1 MGGHGVPQS
10 RPHMSNRRFMVSSQ
24 SIQGDQAWL
33 EGNLFTHMVRVL
45 RLGEGAELTLVD
57 DQGGEHRGTIQQVER
72 ERVLVRIT
80 ASLAPGE
87 GEGGT
92 PRITIC
98 QALPKGEKTEL
109 ILQKGTELGVHDFR
123 LFAGQRSIPRIR
135 EEQRAG
141 KLERWNRITAEAA
154 RQCGRRTIPEVSW
167 FPDAAQAAGGCHHDL
182 RLLLWEGERRQ
193 GLKNALEQLPPP
205 ASAVV
210 AIGPEGGF
218 DSGEVRCFSEHGFL
232 PVTLGTRVLRTETA
246 SLAITAILQYIW
258 GNM

>member
-1 MGGHGVPQS
+1 
-10 RPHMSNRRFMVSSQ
+10 MSNRRFMINSR
-24 SIQGDQAWL
+24 SIQEDHAWL
-33 EGNLFTHMVRVL
+33 EGELFGHIVRVL
-45 RLGEGAELTLVD
+45 RLGEGTPLTLVD
-57 DQGGEHRGTIQQVER
+57 EQGGEHRGTIQRVER
-72 ERVLVRIT
+72 ERVMVRIT
-80 ASLAPGE
+80 ASQAPGQGE
-87 GEGGT
+87 GET

-123 LFAGQRSIPRIR
+123 LFAGRRSVPRIR
-135 EEQRAG
+135 QEQRAG

-154 RQCGRRTIPEVSW
+154 RQCGRRSIPSVSW
-167 FPDAAQAAGGCHHDL
+167 FPDAEQAAGDCRHDL
-182 RLLLWEGERRQ
+182 RLLLWEGEQRQ
-193 GLKNALEQLPPP
+193 GLKSALEQLPLP

-218 DSGEVRCFSEHGFL
+218 DPLEVGCFSEHGFL
-232 PVTLGTRVLRTETA
+232 PVTLGTRILRTETA